1 MMKIAAQILV
11 KGRVQGVGF
20 RWFAMREAER
30 LGISGYV
37 KNLVNGQVEIYVEGE
52 REIVQHFKQI
62 MNRGPGF
69 GRVDE
74 LDFIE
79 MPFQDKYRNF
89 SVEF

>member
-1 MMKIAAQILV
+1 MKMAAQILV

-20 RWFAMREAER
+20 RWFAMREAES
-30 LGISGYV
+30 LGITGYV
-37 KNLVNGQVEIYVEGE
+37 KNLVNGQVEIFVEGE
-52 REIVQHFKQI
+52 RDIVQHFKQI
-62 MNRGPGF
+62 MNRGPSY

-74 LDFIE
+74 LDFTE